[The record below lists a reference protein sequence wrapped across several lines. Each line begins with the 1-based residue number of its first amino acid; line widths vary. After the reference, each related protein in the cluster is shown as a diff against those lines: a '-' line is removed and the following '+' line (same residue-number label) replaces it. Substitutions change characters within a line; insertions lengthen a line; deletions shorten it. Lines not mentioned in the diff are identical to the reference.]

1 MKVRALRG
9 VCVGVE
15 RHLVAGD
22 VDDLEA
28 ALVSFLVSIGAVE
41 RVPESTPVEPAKVE
55 AVPDPVP
62 EVPESETPSPAKPGK
77 KEK

>member
-15 RHLVAGD
+15 RHLALDEVA
-22 VDDLEA
+22 DLDPA
-28 ALVSFLVSIGAVE
+28 QVNFLVSIGAVE
-41 RVPESTPVEPAKVE
+41 RL
-55 AVPDPVP
+55 P
-62 EVPESETPSPAKPGK
+62 EVPTVNDEPAAEGGAASDASATEPTTPAKPGK